1 MADDET
7 RLRATTDG
15 TPALPVLTDEEW
27 AQRQPRRRR
36 RAGRGARPRGRRP
49 LLIRLGHRA
58 VLVTASATIG
68 VSAAIL
74 VVHAYDAGDRT
85 SPKSASAQAEAEAA
99 GTPIAPNPL
108 EAPPAATIPDPPG
121 PSDTDEISVRLAAQ
135 TILPGASFAPRA
147 IESVRPRAGIAE
159 LRLTLT
165 VRRAVSAKV
174 ILEADGSVL
183 RRRTIRVREA
193 GAKSVR
199 FVDLPAGDVQWRVDV
214 PGERA
219 ERGRAT
225 IAAPPAVT
233 APSGQPNGSSVP
245 ASEPTPE
252 PTPVT
257 DSSPA
262 ATSPPRPAPPK
273 PDKPPPKGTGGTGGG
288 PPGPRDPDDDGPGPI
303 DPDDL

>member
-1 MADDET
+1 MTDDET

-15 TPALPVLTDEEW
+15 TPALPVLTDEQW
-27 AQRQPRRRR
+27 AQRQPRRSRM
-36 RAGRGARPRGRRP
+36 AGRGTRPRGRRP

-85 SPKSASAQAEAEAA
+85 SPKSASAQAA
-99 GTPIAPNPL
+99 GTPIAP
-108 EAPPAATIPDPPG
+108 PAAAAPDPPQS
-121 PSDTDEISVRLAAQ
+121 PEPDEISVRLAAQ
-135 TILPGASFAPRA
+135 TILPGASFAARA
-147 IESVRPRAGIAE
+147 IVSVRPRAGIAE
-159 LRLTLT
+159 LRLVLT
-165 VRRAVSAKV
+165 TRLAASVQVT
-174 ILEADGSVL
+174 LEADGSVL
-183 RRRTIRVREA
+183 RRRTVRVREA
-193 GAKSVR
+193 GAKSIR
-199 FVDLPAGDVQWRVDV
+199 FADLPAGEVRWRIIV

-225 IAAPPAVT
+225 IAAAPVVAV
-233 APSGQPNGSSVP
+233 PSDRPTGSSVP
-245 ASEPTPE
+245 ASEPA
-252 PTPVT
+252 PVA

-273 PDKPPPKGTGGTGGG
+273 PAPKPDKPKKPKGTGGTGGG
-288 PPGPRDPDDDGPGPI
+288 PPGPRDPDSDGPGPI